1 MWLLEKLTKELFQ
14 NSIEYAVNI
23 DFSNSLIFVIC
34 LIAILIWILSAVYH
48 TIKGVYNGIIEA
60 KWNYKYHNELKKFD
74 NYQLTK
80 HGLTFGIVNSNY
92 KCEFDKPLYF
102 EKDWNLLKR
111 ELLLNIR

>member
-48 TIKGVYNGIIEA
+48 IIKGEYNGIIEA
-60 KWNYKYHNELKKFD
+60 
-74 NYQLTK
+74 
-80 HGLTFGIVNSNY
+80 
-92 KCEFDKPLYF
+92 
-102 EKDWNLLKR
+102 R
-111 ELLLNIR
+111 

>member
-48 TIKGVYNGIIEA
+48 IIKGVYMVSLKQDETTNIIM
-60 KWNYKYHNELKKFD
+60 
-74 NYQLTK
+74 
-80 HGLTFGIVNSNY
+80 S
-92 KCEFDKPLYF
+92 
-102 EKDWNLLKR
+102 
-111 ELLLNIR
+111 

>member
-48 TIKGVYNGIIEA
+48 IIKGVYNGIIEA
-60 KWNYKYHNELKKFD
+60 RLNYKYHNELKKFD

-80 HGLTFGIVNSNY
+80 
-92 KCEFDKPLYF
+92 
-102 EKDWNLLKR
+102 KR
-111 ELLLNIR
+111 SNIRKSK

>member
-48 TIKGVYNGIIEA
+48 IIKGVYNG
-60 KWNYKYHNELKKFD
+60 
-74 NYQLTK
+74 
-80 HGLTFGIVNSNY
+80 
-92 KCEFDKPLYF
+92 
-102 EKDWNLLKR
+102 
-111 ELLLNIR
+111 